1 MHDIENERNLKR
13 AAEIAHDQAMKAEHW
28 WRRAPE
34 LDSKH
39 EGSEAWRHL
48 WTGSVRWVKTKSSSE
63 NAGGMARELAAHDSD
78 NTNDDNG

>member
-63 NAGGMARELAAHDSD
+63 NDLGHSQKGRERGPD
-78 NTNDDNG
+78 NTQD

>member
-63 NAGGMARELAAHDSD
+63 NATAQTPATGASADTHI
-78 NTNDDNG
+78 NH